1 MRKGFT
7 MIELIF
13 VIVILGILAAVAIP
27 RLNATRDDAEISKGA
42 SNLATLMSDLSGY
55 YTSKGSFDAPAAAGA
70 AAGAAAVKWKDVTN
84 VAMASTAAGADI
96 GDVVVTTAAF
106 LKVKDKGC
114 VSLQVK
120 DGSKVEVK
128 VKAQADGI
136 CDQFKA
142 IKSVQTIA
150 GDGTAVKIHDFGGSQ
165 VKF

>member
-55 YTSKGSFDAPAAAGA
+55 YTSKGSFNVTTTGTGGTGTTTTAI
-70 AAGAAAVKWKDVTN
+70 KWKDVTN
-84 VAMASTAAGADI
+84 VAMVKDAAGADI
-96 GDVVVTTAAF
+96 GETVVTTAAF

-128 VKAQADGI
+128 AETAGI
-136 CDQFKA
+136 CGQFKDV
-142 IKSVQTIA
+142 KSVQAIA
-150 GDGTAVKIHDFGGSQ
+150 GNGTAAKTHDFGGSQ

>member
-55 YTSKGSFDAPAAAGA
+55 YTSKGSFDVPAAGGGA
-70 AAGAAAVKWKDVTN
+70 TAVKWKDVTN
-84 VAMASTAAGADI
+84 VAMASDAAGADI
-96 GDVVVTTAAF
+96 GETIVTTEAF

-114 VSLQVK
+114 VSLLVK

-128 VKAQADGI
+128 AEAGGI
-136 CDQFKA
+136 CDQFKG

-150 GDGTAVKIHDFGGSQ
+150 GDGSAAKTHDFGGSQ

>member
-55 YTSKGSFDAPAAAGA
+55 YTSKGSFETSAAGG
-70 AAGAAAVKWKDVTN
+70 AGATAVKWKDVTN
-84 VAMASTAAGADI
+84 VAMASNAAGADI
-96 GDVVVTTAAF
+96 GDVVVTAAAF

-120 DGSKVEVK
+120 NGSKVEVK
-128 VKAQADGI
+128 AQAGGI

-150 GDGTAVKIHDFGGSQ
+150 GDGTAVKTHDFGGSQ

>member
-55 YTSKGSFDAPAAAGA
+55 YTSKGSFNTTTTGPG
-70 AAGAAAVKWKDVTN
+70 GTGTTTTAVKWKDVTN
-84 VAMASTAAGADI
+84 VAMASNADGADI
-96 GDVVVTTAAF
+96 GETLVTTAAF

-114 VSLQVK
+114 VSLK
-120 DGSKVEVK
+120 IDGSKVEVK
-128 VKAQADGI
+128 AGTGGI
-136 CDQFKA
+136 CDQFKG
-142 IKSVQTIA
+142 IKSVQAIA
-150 GDGTAVKIHDFGGSQ
+150 GDGSAAKTHDFGGSQ

>member
-55 YTSKGSFDAPAAAGA
+55 YTSKGSFDVPAAAG
-70 AAGAAAVKWKDVTN
+70 GAAAVKWKDVTN

-128 VKAQADGI
+128 AQAGGI

-150 GDGTAVKIHDFGGSQ
+150 GDGTAVKTHDFGGSQ

>member
-55 YTSKGSFDAPAAAGA
+55 YTSKGSFDVPAAAG
-70 AAGAAAVKWKDVTN
+70 GAAAVKWKDVTN

>member
-55 YTSKGSFDAPAAAGA
+55 YTSKGSFDVPAAGGGA
-70 AAGAAAVKWKDVTN
+70 ATAVKWKDVTN
-84 VAMASTAAGADI
+84 VAMASDAAGADI
-96 GDVVVTTAAF
+96 GETIVTTEAF

-114 VSLQVK
+114 VSLKV

-128 VKAQADGI
+128 AQTGGI
-136 CDQFKA
+136 CDQFKG

-150 GDGTAVKIHDFGGSQ
+150 GDGSAVKTHDFGGSQ

>member
-55 YTSKGSFDAPAAAGA
+55 YTSKGSFNTTAAGGA
-70 AAGAAAVKWKDVTN
+70 AAAVKWKDVTN

-96 GDVVVTTAAF
+96 GDVVVTTKAF

-114 VSLQVK
+114 VSLLVK
-120 DGSKVEVK
+120 DGSKVD
-128 VKAQADGI
+128 VKAEAGGI
-136 CDQFKA
+136 CDQFKG

-150 GDGTAVKIHDFGGSQ
+150 GDGSAVKTHDFGGSQ

>member
-55 YTSKGSFDAPAAAGA
+55 YTSKGSFNALTAAGG
-70 AAGAAAVKWKDVTN
+70 AGATAVKWKDVTN
-84 VAMASTAAGADI
+84 VAMVKDAAGADI
-96 GDVVVTTAAF
+96 GETIVTTAAF

-128 VKAQADGI
+128 AQAGGI
-136 CDQFKA
+136 CDQFKG
-142 IKSVQTIA
+142 IKSVQAITGTDAA
-150 GDGTAVKIHDFGGSQ
+150 GKTHDFGGSQ